1 METSTNQ
8 NKLIPAAHVAFR
20 KATIEQPVETVKDG
34 LVKYGKD
41 NLYPQTL
48 WGYYY
53 DSPIHG
59 GIVNQKQVFVF
70 GDGVEVTGAMAA
82 QNEQIQANEGSRFT
96 LDEVVDSVA
105 LDYEV
110 QEYFYLL
117 FKKQPTGLWAVST
130 LAPELMRPDEHFI
143 TFEYSEN
150 WGVSSQSLEKTGH
163 RIYPSIFHLSDNDEQ
178 CVMYVK
184 TPAKQVK
191 VGGKGKKLTTS
202 TFPIPKYNGAINSIV
217 ADIQMNKFHLSE
229 VVNGWKNNTI
239 VNLNNGKPD
248 SDEDM
253 RKIVDELSA
262 ELTDVENNGGV
273 TFVFNDGQERAVTVE
288 NLNGNNN
295 DTRYLLTQE
304 HLKEQI
310 MIAHSVQSPEL
321 FAVLI
326 TGRLG
331 GNNNLEEDFN
341 RFMGTYV
348 ASRRKTISDALEEG
362 FALLNGWVDLEI
374 VWKDWMPNWIG
385 AQVEGDNP
393 VAEAINSMSPLV
405 ATKLLDNLTINE
417 IRALGSL
424 PPVPDGDQIKSA
436 IPEGQPA
443 PEDSEV
449 IGGFSA
455 RGVDRSTLKIIHS
468 TGFNAE
474 PQEDSKFV
482 ADYISQAFQVLL
494 SEDQNS
500 ILQLINEG
508 ESFSAIVTALGA
520 SATFVLSN
528 ILALKSQGLVQSTDD
543 GLEVTPEGMQSITTE
558 EMISVLYTYEKR
570 PEVSGPDILPD
581 GRTRSFCENIIALN
595 RAYTREEIDQ
605 ISAAVGRNVW
615 FYKGG
620 WYHNPDTDKNEPSC
634 RHFWKQNIVIS

>member
-1 METSTNQ
+1 MSTTP
-8 NKLIPAAHVAFR
+8 NKAKRAAHVPFR
-20 KATIEQPVETVKDG
+20 KATIEQPIETVKNG
-34 LVKYGKD
+34 LVRYGKD

-48 WGYYY
+48 WSYYY

-59 GIVNQKQVFVF
+59 GIVNQKQIFVF
-70 GDGVEVTGAMAA
+70 GDGVEVAGTMAA
-82 QNEQIQANEGSRFT
+82 QNDQIQANEGSKFT
-96 LDEVVDSVA
+96 LDEVIDSVA

-117 FKKQPTGLWAVST
+117 FKKQPTGVWAVST
-130 LAPELMRPDEHFI
+130 LAPELMRPDENFVK
-143 TFEYSEN
+143 FEYSEN
-150 WGVSSQSLEKTGH
+150 WGVSSQSFEKTGH
-163 RIYPSIFHLSDNDEQ
+163 RVYPSIFHISDLDES

-239 VNLNNGKPD
+239 INMNNGVPD
-248 SDEDM
+248 SDKEAD
-253 RKIVDELSA
+253 RIVDEITA
-262 ELTDVENNGGV
+262 ELTDIENNGGV
-273 TFVFNDGQERAVTVE
+273 TVVFNDGTDRAVTVE

-331 GNNNLEEDFN
+331 GNTNLDGDFK
-341 RFMGTYV
+341 RFMRTYV
-348 ASRRKTISDALEEG
+348 NKRRRTIGDAIEEG
-362 FALLNGWVDLEI
+362 FALLNGWMDIDI
-374 VWKDWMPNWIG
+374 VWKEWQPEWIEG
-385 AQVEGDNP
+385 PQKEDEIVEPEPSDVVN
-393 VAEAINSMSPLV
+393 
-405 ATKLLDNLTINE
+405 
-417 IRALGSL
+417 
-424 PPVPDGDQIKSA
+424 QFKSY
-436 IPEGQPA
+436 GQ
-443 PEDSEV
+443 
-449 IGGFSA
+449 
-455 RGVDRSTLKIIHS
+455 DRKGLRVLHS
-468 TGFNAE
+468 SGFNAD
-474 PQEDSKFV
+474 PQDDSKFV
-482 ADYISQAFQVLL
+482 AEYLSQKFNVSL
-494 SEDQNS
+494 SDEQNK

-508 ESFSAIVTALGA
+508 ESFAAIVAAIGGGA
-520 SATFVLSN
+520 SLVGSNVLFL
-528 ILALKSQGLVQSTDD
+528 IKQGLVETTDD
-543 GLEVTPEGMQSITTE
+543 GWQVTDQGMESISTE

-570 PEVSGPDILPD
+570 PEVSGPDILPN
-581 GRTRSFCENIIALN
+581 GRTRSFCENLIALN

-605 ISAAVGRNVW
+605 ISAAVGRDVW

-620 WYHNPDTDKNEPSC
+620 WYHNPNTDKNEPSC
-634 RHFWKQNIVIS
+634 RHFWKQNIVLS

>member
-1 METSTNQ
+1 MSTTP
-8 NKLIPAAHVAFR
+8 NKATRAAHVPFR
-20 KATIEQPVETVKDG
+20 KATIEQPIETVKNG
-34 LVKYGKD
+34 LVRYGKD

-59 GIVNQKQVFVF
+59 GIVNQKQIFVF
-70 GDGVEVTGAMAA
+70 GDGVEVAGTMAA
-82 QNEQIQANEGSRFT
+82 QNDQIQANEGSKFT

-105 LDYEV
+105 LDQEV

-117 FKKQPTGLWAVST
+117 FKKQPTGIWAVST
-130 LAPELMRPDEHFI
+130 LAPELMRPDENFVE
-143 TFEYSEN
+143 FEYSEN
-150 WGVSSQSLEKTGH
+150 WGVSSQSFEKTGH
-163 RIYPSIFHLSDNDEQ
+163 RVYPSIFHISDLDES

-239 VNLNNGKPD
+239 INMNNGVPD
-248 SDEDM
+248 SDKEAD
-253 RKIVDELSA
+253 RIVDEITA
-262 ELTDVENNGGV
+262 ELTDIENNGGV
-273 TFVFNDGQERAVTVE
+273 TVVFNDGTNRAVTVE

-331 GNNNLEEDFN
+331 GNTNLEEDFN

-348 ASRRKTISDALEEG
+348 ASRRKTISDAIEEG
-362 FALLNGWVDLEI
+362 FGLLNGWLDIDI
-374 VWKDWMPNWIG
+374 VWRDWMPNWIG
-385 AQVEGDNP
+385 AQVDGDNK

-424 PPVPDGDQIKSA
+424 PPIADGDRIKSVM
-436 IPEGQPA
+436 PEGQPA
-443 PEDSEV
+443 PDADDV
-449 IGGFSA
+449 INSFVAYGQ
-455 RGVDRSTLKIIHS
+455 DRKGLRVLHS
-468 TGFNAE
+468 SGFNAD
-474 PQEDSKFV
+474 PQDDSKFV
-482 ADYISQAFQVLL
+482 AEYLSQKFNVSL
-494 SEDQNS
+494 SDEQNK

-508 ESFSAIVTALGA
+508 ESFAAIVAAIGGGA
-520 SATFVLSN
+520 SLVGSNVLFL
-528 ILALKSQGLVQSTDD
+528 IKQGLVETTDD
-543 GLEVTPEGMQSITTE
+543 GWQVTDQGMESISTE

-570 PEVSGPDILPD
+570 PEVSGPDILPN
-581 GRTRSFCENIIALN
+581 GRTRSFCENLIALN

-605 ISAAVGRNVW
+605 ISAAVGRDVW

-620 WYHNPDTDKNEPSC
+620 WYHNPNTNKNESSC
-634 RHFWKQNIVIS
+634 RHFWKQNIVLS

>member
-1 METSTNQ
+1 MSTTP
-8 NKLIPAAHVAFR
+8 NKATRAAHVPFR
-20 KATIEQPVETVKDG
+20 KATIEQPIETVKNG
-34 LVKYGKD
+34 LVRYGKD

-70 GDGVEVTGAMAA
+70 GDGVEIAGTMAA
-82 QNEQIQANEGSRFT
+82 QNDQIQANEGSKFT
-96 LDEVVDSVA
+96 LDEVIDSVA

-117 FKKQPTGLWAVST
+117 FKKQPTGVWAVST
-130 LAPELMRPDEHFI
+130 LAPELMRPDENFVE
-143 TFEYSEN
+143 FEYSEN
-150 WGVSSQSLEKTGH
+150 WGVSSQSFEKTGH
-163 RIYPSIFHLSDNDEQ
+163 RVYPSIFHISDLDES

-239 VNLNNGKPD
+239 INMNNGVPD
-248 SDEDM
+248 SDKEAD
-253 RKIVDELSA
+253 RIVDEITA
-262 ELTDVENNGGV
+262 ELTDIENNGGV
-273 TFVFNDGQERAVTVE
+273 TVVFNDGTDRAVTVE

-331 GNNNLEEDFN
+331 GNTNLDGDFK
-341 RFMGTYV
+341 RFMRTYV
-348 ASRRKTISDALEEG
+348 NKRRRTIGDAIEEG
-362 FALLNGWVDLEI
+362 FSLLNGWMDIDI
-374 VWKDWMPNWIG
+374 VWKEWQPEWIEG
-385 AQVEGDNP
+385 PQKEDEIVEPEPSDVVN
-393 VAEAINSMSPLV
+393 
-405 ATKLLDNLTINE
+405 
-417 IRALGSL
+417 
-424 PPVPDGDQIKSA
+424 QFKSY
-436 IPEGQPA
+436 GQ
-443 PEDSEV
+443 D
-449 IGGFSA
+449 
-455 RGVDRSTLKIIHS
+455 LKGLRVLHS
-468 TGFNAE
+468 SGFNAE
-474 PQEDSKFV
+474 PQDDSKFV
-482 ADYISQAFQVLL
+482 AEYLSQKFNVSL
-494 SEDQNS
+494 SDDQNK

-508 ESFSAIVTALGA
+508 ESFAAVVAAIGGGA
-520 SATFVLSN
+520 TLVGSN
-528 ILALKSQGLVQSTDD
+528 ILFLIKQGLVETTDD
-543 GLEVTPEGMQSITTE
+543 GWQVTDQGMESISTE

-581 GRTRSFCENIIALN
+581 GRTRSFCENLIALN

-605 ISAAVGRNVW
+605 ISAAVGRDVW

-620 WYHNPDTDKNEPSC
+620 WYHNPNTDKNEPSC
-634 RHFWKQNIVIS
+634 RHFWKQNIVLS

>member
-1 METSTNQ
+1 MSTDQ
-8 NKLIPAAHVAFR
+8 NKVIPAAHVAFR
-20 KATIEQPVETVKDG
+20 KATIEQPIETVKDG
-34 LVKYGKD
+34 LVRYGKD

-70 GDGVEVTGAMAA
+70 GDGVEVAGAMAG
-82 QNEQIQANEGSRFT
+82 QDEQIQANEGSKFT

-130 LAPELMRPDEHFI
+130 LAPELMRPDENFI

-150 WGVSSQSLEKTGH
+150 WALSSQSLEKTGH
-163 RIYPSIFHLSDNDEQ
+163 RVYPSIFHITDTDEQ

-191 VGGKGKKLTTS
+191 VGSKGKKLTTS

-217 ADIQMNKFHLSE
+217 ADIQMNKFHLAE

-239 VNLNNGKPD
+239 INLNNGIPD
-248 SDEDM
+248 SET
-253 RKIVDELSA
+253 KKQQIVDELSE

-273 TFVFNDGQERAVTVE
+273 TFMFNDGQERAATIE

-295 DTRYLLTQE
+295 DVRYLLTQE

-321 FAVLI
+321 FAVLV

-331 GNNNLEEDFN
+331 GNSNLDSDFK
-341 RFMGTYV
+341 RFMRTYV
-348 ASRRKTISDALEEG
+348 NKRRRTIGDAIEEG
-362 FALLNGWVDLEI
+362 YALLNGWTDIEI
-374 VWKDWMPNWIG
+374 KWKEWVPEWIEG
-385 AQVEGDNP
+385 PEKEPEVVEPTSDQM
-393 VAEAINSMSPLV
+393 VEHFS
-405 ATKLLDNLTINE
+405 KLGKDVSKFN
-417 IRALGSL
+417 
-424 PPVPDGDQIKSA
+424 
-436 IPEGQPA
+436 
-443 PEDSEV
+443 
-449 IGGFSA
+449 F
-455 RGVDRSTLKIIHS
+455 IHS

-482 ADYISQAFQVLL
+482 ADYLSHEFQVSLN
-494 SEDQNS
+494 EDQNN

-508 ESFSAIVTALGA
+508 ESFGAIVTAIGA
-520 SATFVLSN
+520 AATFVLSN
-528 ILALKSQGLVQSTDD
+528 ILALKSQGLVQTTDD
-543 GLEVTPEGMQSITTE
+543 GWEVTPEGMQSITTE

-581 GRTRSFCENIIALN
+581 GRTRSFCENLIALN